1 MFVILGVDTD
11 FDKLH
16 VVLEVSG
23 LLLKNFLDPFS
34 ILRWAVDL
42 DGVSRIQKR
51 NVYLSK
57 KQTILIPIVPIR
69 DPSHQRNNESDMS
82 SSS

>member
-42 DGVSRIQKR
+42 DGISRIQKR

-57 KQTILIPIVPIR
+57 KKNIPFVPIGY
-69 DPSHQRNNESDMS
+69 PSHQANSESDMS

>member
-51 NVYLSK
+51 NVYLSEK
-57 KQTILIPIVPIR
+57 TNNSNTYCSDQRSKSSAKQ
-69 DPSHQRNNESDMS
+69 
-82 SSS
+82 